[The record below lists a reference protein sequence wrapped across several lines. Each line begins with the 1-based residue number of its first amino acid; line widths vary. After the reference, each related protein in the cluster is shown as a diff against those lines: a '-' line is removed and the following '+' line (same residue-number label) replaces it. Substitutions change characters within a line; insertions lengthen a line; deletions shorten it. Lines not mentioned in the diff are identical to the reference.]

1 MNKPIIILTSLFTA
15 MAFFACTD
23 GLDNIEYNSKGD
35 VAIAL
40 PSASATT
47 GTSLTLTATLD
58 GNVGNVVKRGFCYSL
73 TNQTPT
79 IKDNMVEAD
88 ENFTATITGL
98 KGNTEYFVRA
108 FVYGNSRYTYSETFT
123 ATTGAQTLEEQL
135 ASYEAPTYDDNY
147 TAIAGWENNSKWNLA
162 NVHDPSVML
171 AEDGYY
177 YMYQTDASYGNAHEG
192 HGHFHCRRSKDL
204 VNWEYLGATMEEA
217 PAWAVEKLNE
227 YRNEMI
233 NAEGKK
239 LDPIKA
245 EDISYGYWAPVVRKV
260 NNGLYRMYYSLVID
274 NYIKTGKKNTAENFD
289 NSWTERAFI
298 GLMETS
304 NPASNQWEDKGMVVC
319 SASDQPNTEA
329 NGWGRRGTGDWDAYF
344 KFNAI
349 DPTYT
354 ITPEGKHWLIYGSWH
369 SGFAALEVNPS
380 TGMPL
385 TPLAKPWTVEGN
397 TIESFGKLV
406 ATRGTSSNRWQA
418 SEGPD
423 VIYNPQTQK
432 YYMFMAYGQLAVA
445 YNTRVVRADR
455 PEGPYVDMQGNSA
468 TAGKEMLPVLTAP
481 YKFSNSNG
489 WVGISHCGIFD
500 DGQGNWYYTSQG
512 RFPVDVPGINASNAI
527 MMGHVR
533 SILWTE
539 DGWPIVMPERYG
551 AVPKVAIAKEELEG
565 NWELIQMKPTAQ
577 NSTNDG
583 NATQYESKV
592 ITLGA
597 DGKVTSEA
605 WGNDQTWSFDAAKN
619 MITIGNNKIYI
630 QREVDWEA
638 SPRVATIVGGG
649 YQDNGATTNWMKK
662 INR

>member
-135 ASYEAPTYDDNY
+135 ADYEAPTYDDNY

-397 TIESFGKLV
+397 SIDSFGKLV
-406 ATRGTSSNRWQA
+406 ATRGNSTNRWQA

-468 TAGKEMLPVLTAP
+468 TAGKEMLPVVTAP

-565 NWELIQMKPTAQ
+565 NWELIQMKPTAK

-662 INR
+662 VK